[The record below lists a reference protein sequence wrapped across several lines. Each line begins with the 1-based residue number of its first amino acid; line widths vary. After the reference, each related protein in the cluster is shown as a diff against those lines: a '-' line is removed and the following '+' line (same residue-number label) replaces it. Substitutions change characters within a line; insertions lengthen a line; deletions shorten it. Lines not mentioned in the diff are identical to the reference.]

1 MALVR
6 LLGSADRNNGSTR
19 ALSVTVTMPSDPS
32 PAVQRAW
39 RERLEGSERSGAVA
53 LVRGAGNRRG
63 VIERARLL
71 NADRLA
77 RDLGIVRAG
86 ERAAIAVAVAH
97 EACGGREGMEAAVEA
112 AARKWERGEDWNR
125 LPADPDLVR
134 AAFAAAAGL
143 FDVAFGTHFRAA
155 SAQAA
160 GSSKFLERHGAT
172 VCAILRHALELPPET
187 GQDEIWE
194 MLGLVRFR
202 HPVCLRA
209 PVSFA
214 DPTGVSVPGSA
225 VPWSAV
231 NPDIVDSCMPSGS
244 DPAFVITVE
253 NWTSFNGQCREIPR
267 GAVVYTSGFPP
278 PPVRQIVSR
287 MASMWPDVPFFHWGD
302 VDAGGLL
309 IADSVRNAAGKSVR
323 LHLMTPA
330 LAERYGR
337 KHRPLTR
344 TAAIAGRHDD
354 FGELARYFSGE
365 DCRVF
370 EQEKL
375 RPSDPTETTQ

>member
-1 MALVR
+1 MNAIGDGEARATLVR

-19 ALSVTVTMPSDPS
+19 ALSVAVRIPKDPS
-32 PAVQRAW
+32 PTVQRAW

-71 NADRLA
+71 SADRLA
-77 RDLGIVRAG
+77 RDLGVVRAG
-86 ERAAIAVAVAH
+86 ERAAAAVAAAH
-97 EACGGREGMEAAVEA
+97 EACGGRAGMEAAVEA

-160 GSSKFLERHGAT
+160 GSSKFLERNGAT

-187 GQDEIWE
+187 GQDGIWE

-202 HPVCLRA
+202 HPVCVRA
-209 PVSFA
+209 PVAFA
-214 DPTGVSVPGSA
+214 DPTGVAVPGSA

-231 NPDIVDSCMPSGS
+231 NPDIVESCVPNES
-244 DPAFVITVE
+244 DPAFVMTVE

-278 PPVRQIVSR
+278 PPVRQLVSR
-287 MASMWPDVPFFHWGD
+287 MASMWPSVPFFHWGE
-302 VDAGGLL
+302 
-309 IADSVRNAAGKSVR
+309 
-323 LHLMTPA
+323 MPPA
-330 LAERYGR
+330 N
-337 KHRPLTR
+337 
-344 TAAIAGRHDD
+344 
-354 FGELARYFSGE
+354 
-365 DCRVF
+365 
-370 EQEKL
+370 
-375 RPSDPTETTQ
+375 PSSCTS